1 MRLLPLTAD
10 FTPEC
15 RPGRSD
21 RMALTSIDPAAG
33 ELAREFVNVKTVY
46 KR

>member
-1 MRLLPLTAD
+1 MRVLPLNAD
-10 FTPEC
+10 LPPEC

-21 RMALTSIDPAAG
+21 RMVLASIDPATV